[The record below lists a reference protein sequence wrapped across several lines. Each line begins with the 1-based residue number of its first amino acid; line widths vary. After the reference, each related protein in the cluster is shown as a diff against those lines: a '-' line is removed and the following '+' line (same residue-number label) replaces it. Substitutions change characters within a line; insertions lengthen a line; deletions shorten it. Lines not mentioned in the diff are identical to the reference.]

1 MDELKRILDKILKST
16 PNFDEGM
23 TRIQI
28 YESWSKIVGDRIAKH
43 CWPVALFDDGTL
55 IVAAESNVWLQ
66 SLRYLER
73 QILDKVNAELA
84 QKSTPNQK
92 TQKVKQLRFK
102 LQMPNDR
109 EWKGDSL

>member
-28 YESWSKIVGDRIAKH
+28 YESWPKIVGERVAKH
-43 CWPVALFDDGTL
+43 CWPVAMFDDGTL
-55 IVAAESNVWLQ
+55 IIAAESNVWLQ

-73 QILDKVNAELA
+73 QILEKVNAELA
-84 QKSTPNQK
+84 QKSTVHQSV
-92 TQKVKQLRFK
+92 QKVKQIRFK
-102 LQMPNDR
+102 LQMANER
-109 EWKGDSL
+109 NW